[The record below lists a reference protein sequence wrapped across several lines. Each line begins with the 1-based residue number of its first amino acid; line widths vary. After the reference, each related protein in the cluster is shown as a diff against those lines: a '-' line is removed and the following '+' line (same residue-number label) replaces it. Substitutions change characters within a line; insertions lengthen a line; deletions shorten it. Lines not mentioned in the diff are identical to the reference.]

1 MAPAV
6 FTACTSRVSRV
17 LGLVG
22 SLCHLHRQC
31 RVGEYEDDGLVS
43 DAGLYGLALS
53 ALQRSQGSWAS
64 QRALEAQ
71 VAQLT
76 QQLDLAAATNVELQ
90 KEIEV
95 S

>member
-1 MAPAV
+1 MV
-6 FTACTSRVSRV
+6 RWC
-17 LGLVG
+17 LV
-22 SLCHLHRQC
+22 
-31 RVGEYEDDGLVS
+31 
-43 DAGLYGLALS
+43 

-95 S
+95 SRAARHGICCRSEHLPADIIPCCSASSSAHHA

>member
-1 MAPAV
+1 MLSNSGCHG
-6 FTACTSRVSRV
+6 ACS
-17 LGLVG
+17 
-22 SLCHLHRQC
+22 
-31 RVGEYEDDGLVS
+31 
-43 DAGLYGLALS
+43 ALI
-53 ALQRSQGSWAS
+53 ALQRSQGSWTS